1 MDASWESTSPL
12 CQPVRVAAN
21 RARVTHL
28 WRLFSMAAS
37 LKDDSNAGQGSTCV
51 CSPKETKNRLCA
63 LLYIHTY
70 IHNCR
75 PCQGRGSFRCLCT
88 RHSWAQPVRSCPSF
102 SKTVFTWLSPWS
114 SVSTQANVSSGLR
127 MIDVAEDR
135 WVCKWNWA
143 RNGRIWKS

>member
-51 CSPKETKNRLCA
+51 CSPQETKNRLCA
-63 LLYIHTY
+63 LLYIHIYTQLLTLAKGVAASDA
-70 IHNCR
+70 CV
-75 PCQGRGSFRCLCT
+75 PDT
-88 RHSWAQPVRSCPSF
+88 AE
-102 SKTVFTWLSPWS
+102 LSPSEAVLHFPRQS
-114 SVSTQANVSSGLR
+114 SHDLVPGVQFQPKQMSQV
-127 MIDVAEDR
+127 D
-135 WVCKWNWA
+135 
-143 RNGRIWKS
+143 